1 MSRITTYDR
10 NSDVSLL
17 TFGFALICITP
28 FMSIWRQGP
37 LSSFYLESGSLLFAL
52 ILVLTS
58 ALAGKMNVRLPANS
72 VYFLL
77 LAAFWWAQARIMA
90 LPFPGVSDMAVWSFA
105 VIALLAWAC
114 RGWVVS
120 VGQDKVGAV
129 LAWALVVG
137 SLLQSVVCIL
147 QFGGW
152 SDHFSGYI
160 LTSSANN
167 VMGQLAQRNHLG
179 HYLMWGVISAA
190 YLWAQKRVPDWL
202 GAVLVVYLAATLGMV
217 NSRTL
222 FIYIF
227 MLALLV
233 LFWRWRAGKEAARM
247 MWVMLFALAMVVLV
261 QLSFDKLMALLQI
274 DYVSAIDRVSS
285 RPTDSPRVVE
295 RNRAWIVFLAAPIWG
310 HGWQSYSEQGFLVN
324 TFVTGWRYDS
334 ASVLFTHSHNI
345 ILQLLTEMG
354 SIGTLLVLG
363 GFVWVL
369 SGYLKRPL
377 SQTSLLPLALLT
389 VTLCHSMLE
398 YPLWYVYFL
407 VPFGIMLSL
416 QPVGGEK
423 AVAARITDRHSAAVV
438 RWGAALVSVFL
449 ITGIVRLAF
458 VYSELVK
465 FDTVLKTDTP
475 QQVAEKIDGLLRIER
490 SEPMLR
496 YYAQLSLNRR
506 ASPADPVIQPW
517 AVRAAEQA
525 MVFRPYANAHTVGLY
540 LYRNGEKEAGSR
552 WMRRMYEYYPS
563 QMPYYATVI
572 DANQS
577 FKDLRPQLDEACA
590 QYAKVNPEQKCPA
603 PAANS
608 QIK

>member
-1 MSRITTYDR
+1 MSRIGTDSR
-10 NSDVSLL
+10 NHDVSLL
-17 TFGFALICITP
+17 TFGFALICIAP

-52 ILVLTS
+52 VLVLAS
-58 ALAGKMNVRLPANS
+58 ALTGKMGVRLPANS

-77 LAAFWWAQARIMA
+77 LAAFWWIQARVMA
-90 LPFPGVSDMAVWSFA
+90 LPFPGMTDMAVWSF
-105 VIALLAWAC
+105 VVVALLAWAC

-120 VGQDKVGAV
+120 VGQDRVVDV
-129 LAWALVVG
+129 LAWSLVVG
-137 SLLQSVVCIL
+137 ALLQSVVCIL
-147 QFGGW
+147 QFSGW
-152 SDHFSGYI
+152 SEHFNGYI
-160 LTSSANN
+160 LSSNANN

-179 HYLMWGVISAA
+179 HYLMWGMVSAA
-190 YLWAQKRVPDWL
+190 YLWAQKRVPNWL

-233 LFWRWRAGKEAARM
+233 LFWRWRAGREAGRI
-247 MWVMLFALAMVVLV
+247 MWVMLFALAMVVSV

-274 DYVSAIDRVSS
+274 DYVSAMDRVANNEIVA
-285 RPTDSPRVVE
+285 SPRAVE
-295 RNRAWIVFLAAPIWG
+295 RSRAWMVFLTAPLWG
-310 HGWQSYSEQGFLVN
+310 HGWQSYSEQGFLMN
-324 TFVTGWRYDS
+324 AFATGWRYDS
-334 ASVLFTHSHNI
+334 VSVLFTHSHNI
-345 ILQLLTEMG
+345 VLQLMAEMG
-354 SIGTLLVLG
+354 AIGTLLVFG
-363 GFVWVL
+363 GLAWVL
-369 SGYLKRPL
+369 SGYFKRPL
-377 SQTSLLPLALLT
+377 SHASLLPLSLLT
-389 VTLCHSMLE
+389 VSLCHSMLE

-416 QPVGGEK
+416 QPVGESQAGLS
-423 AVAARITDRHSAAVV
+423 RITGDLPVTAV
-438 RWGAALVSVFL
+438 RWGAALASVFL
-449 ITGIVRLAF
+449 ITGVVRLAF
-458 VYSELVK
+458 VYGELVK

-506 ASPADPVIQPW
+506 ASPADPIIQPW

-540 LYRNGEKEAGSR
+540 LYRNGDKEAGSR

-572 DANQS
+572 DANQN
-577 FKDLRPQLDEACA
+577 FKGLRPQLDEACA
-590 QYAKVNPEQKCPA
+590 QYAKINPEQKCPA
-603 PAANS
+603 LVNKL
-608 QIK
+608 IK